1 MKRVTKALMLIKSS
15 YGGALVIAQEAKK
28 IPGVKEAYPVFGRY
42 DVAVFIDV
50 ADFQRVKET
59 AVKVGQLEGVRSTET
74 LPEGD

>member
-1 MKRVTKALMLIKSS
+1 VTKALMLIKSS
-15 YGGALVIAQEAKK
+15 YGGALLITQEAKK
-28 IPGVKEAYPVFGRY
+28 VSGVEEVYLVFGRY
-42 DVAVFIDV
+42 DVAAFIDV

>member
-1 MKRVTKALMLIKSS
+1 MTKALMLIKSS
-15 YGGALVIAQEAKK
+15 YGGALLITQEAKK
-28 IPGVKEAYPVFGRY
+28 VSGVEEVYLVFGRY
-42 DVAVFIDV
+42 DVAAFIDV

>member
-1 MKRVTKALMLIKSS
+1 
-15 YGGALVIAQEAKK
+15 
-28 IPGVKEAYPVFGRY
+28 VFGRY

-74 LPEGD
+74 LLEGD